1 MHDSRIPADGGILH
15 RMPWHVTHDE
25 GISWCGT
32 TFRPVLVPVPSFGF
46 THPCS
51 PHLVT
56 VSGKSRVL
64 PARRSVPSLEFHI
77 MSRSHTLIAGPLFLA
92 AALASHASAGVV
104 INMVD
109 DGADI
114 RVTVTGW
121 FNVNPGGTTQYG
133 ADIHQ
138 VTDNDLY
145 FVERPAGEASVTMK
159 NYSNTAGFSGD
170 FEGSTLYDAYATVM
184 NSSLPIF
191 IKGFS
196 NGSWT
201 IAGGEGDT
209 LATEANPYDW
219 DVRWSN
225 WSLAAR
231 GYKVGT
237 YVWTLTDGTNTDSLT
252 LNIGASTPA
261 VPGVGALAAFGGA
274 GLAGRRRRR

>member
-15 RMPWHVTHDE
+15 QMPWHVTHDE

-121 FNVNPGGTTQYG
+121 FNVNPNGGTSQYS
-133 ADIHQ
+133 ADAFQ
-138 VTDNDLY
+138 VDSTNFK
-145 FVERPAGEASVTMK
+145 FVQRPADVTTVTFNSYTVQSV
-159 NYSNTAGFSGD
+159 GFSGH
-170 FEGSTLYDAYATVM
+170 FGGSSLYDWDRTVTT
-184 NSSLPIF
+184 SSLPIW
-191 IKGFS
+191 IRGLS
-196 NGSWT
+196 NGWAIYADAS
-201 IAGGEGDT
+201 
-209 LATEANPYDW
+209 ATEANPYDW
-219 DVRWSN
+219 DLRWSN
-225 WSLAAR
+225 SSLAAK
-231 GYKVGT
+231 GYNVGT
-237 YVWTLTDGTNTDSLT
+237 YVWTLTDGTNTDSIT

-261 VPGVGALAAFGGA
+261 VPGVGALAALGGA